1 MPNLTSLGQYRI
13 EAELG
18 SGRFSETY
26 RAYDTVR
33 RRPAAL
39 KLLHPS
45 LRDGEQAFRDFL
57 SQAGQAAELVHPH
70 IAWVWECG
78 EAEQRFFLV
87 ERFVNGPA
95 LASRLVQT
103 GTLPWEQ
110 ARQVVDQIAQ
120 ALEFAYSK
128 GWVHGRVTPHN
139 ILLGPDQTAV
149 LSDYGLQRALRLSQI
164 STTLQ
169 ISTYDAQYLPPKV
182 LQGEPAS
189 PAADQ
194 YALACTLLE
203 MLAGKNPFAAAS
215 LAEIEQ
221 KQLTPLVEPLF
232 PPDNAPWQ
240 ISRVLEQALSPE
252 PTERFKN
259 ASELV
264 AALNKA
270 TSPGAIDPGELARRE
285 AQVQAWRQAEQQ
297 TRQQDE
303 ESARL
308 AALEQARREIQ
319 EQARRE
325 VEALELLEAE
335 PLESEVSEE
344 TQRPTAARRE
354 RRRPPRPPAWPVWA
368 IAGIILV
375 ALASYL
381 LDKRLSTGNLA
392 QPTPT
397 AITVVQPIVTN
408 IDPGATTAAPAI
420 SATAIASSAS
430 TQVFTPSAS
439 VKPSATLTR
448 TSTATKKP
456 TVTPSL
462 TLQPSPTYT
471 PSITPTRVKPEKP
484 DKKP

>member
-1 MPNLTSLGQYRI
+1 M
-13 EAELG
+13 
-18 SGRFSETY
+18 
-26 RAYDTVR
+26 VR

-45 LRDGEQAFRDFL
+45 LLDGDQAYRDFL
-57 SQAGQAAELVHPH
+57 SQAQQAAELVHPH
-70 IAWVWECG
+70 IAWVWESG
-78 EAEQRFFLV
+78 EAEAGFFLV

-95 LASRLVQT
+95 LASRLAQT

-149 LSDYGLQRALRLSQI
+149 LSDYGLQRALRSSQI
-164 STTLQ
+164 STILQ
-169 ISTYDAQYLPPKV
+169 FSTYDAQYLPPEV
-182 LQGEPAS
+182 LQGKPVS

-203 MLAGKNPFAAAS
+203 MLAGKNPFAAPS

-221 KQLTPLVEPLF
+221 KHLIPLVEPLF
-232 PPDNAPWQ
+232 PPENAPWQ
-240 ISRVLEQALSPE
+240 IGRVLEQALSPE

-259 ASELV
+259 AGELV
-264 AALNKA
+264 AALNKS

-285 AQVQAWRQAEQQ
+285 AQVEAWRMAEQQ
-297 TRQQDE
+297 RRQQDE

-319 EQARRE
+319 EQAHRE

-335 PLESEVSEE
+335 LPESAASEE
-344 TQRPTAARRE
+344 TPPPAAARRE
-354 RRRPPRPPAWPVWA
+354 RRRPPRPRSWPVWA
-368 IAGIILV
+368 LAAITLV

-381 LDKRLSTGNLA
+381 MDKRLSMGGLA

-397 AITVVQPIVTN
+397 ATSVVQPVVKGT
-408 IDPGATTAAPAI
+408 DPGVTPTT
-420 SATAIASSAS
+420 TVIASSTP
-430 TQVFTPSAS
+430 TQAFTPSAS
-439 VKPSATLTR
+439 VKPSVTLTR

-456 TVTPSL
+456 TATPSVTP
-462 TLQPSPTYT
+462 QPSATYT
-471 PSITPTRVKPEKP
+471 PSITSTRTKPEKP